1 VDDEDDDRSARAP
14 EPDDVIR
21 ICRAL
26 NDSGARYLL
35 IGGYAVIAHG
45 AGRFTK
51 DIDLLVDDAPE
62 NVARIK
68 RALSVLADNA
78 AAEVADDDVQR
89 HVVVRVADEVVVDLM
104 GRACGLSYDEA
115 ARDAEAIERSGVAI
129 PVASPS
135 TLIRTKDTRR
145 PQDALDR
152 AFLEGV
158 LRERASRGEK

>member
-1 VDDEDDDRSARAP
+1 MDDEDDDR
-14 EPDDVIR
+14 
-21 ICRAL
+21 
-26 NDSGARYLL
+26 N
-35 IGGYAVIAHG
+35 
-45 AGRFTK
+45 
-51 DIDLLVDDAPE
+51 
-62 NVARIK
+62 
-68 RALSVLADNA
+68 
-78 AAEVADDDVQR
+78 VQR

-104 GRACGLSYDEA
+104 GRACGLSYSEA
-115 ARDAEAIERSGVAI
+115 AHDAEAIERGGVAI